1 MSESALEISDFDYD
15 LPPDRIAQEP
25 ARPRD
30 ASRLLVLDRL
40 SGAVTHH
47 RFHELPE
54 LLAPGDL
61 LVLNDTRVL
70 PAAFTARRA
79 GGARIEG
86 CFLRVLES
94 GLWEV
99 LLAGRGRIRQG
110 EALALADA
118 AGAHQAEIKLVARGD
133 GGTWHVRPPAGISA
147 SPCVAGYAEQG
158 EAVALLNR
166 IGRPPLPPYIRRDG
180 PAAALRKGTVPFS
193 QEARKGYSPLGATAA
208 LRKGTVPFSQE
219 ARKGYSPLDAT
230 AALAATD
237 REDYQTIYA
246 RRDGA
251 VAAPTAGLHFTQQVF
266 ERLAARGIERAAITL
281 HVGLGTFQPVRARRL
296 ADHRM
301 HEEYFEIGAETAD
314 RINRARDAGR
324 RIVAVGTTTAR
335 ALETAAGDGGLRAM
349 RGWTHLF
356 IRPPYE
362 FRITGALVT
371 NFHLPRTTLLVLV
384 AALAGRERV
393 LAVYEE
399 AIRAGYRFYSYGDAM
414 LIL

>member
-79 GGARIEG
+79 SGARIEG

-118 AGAHQAEIKLVARGD
+118 AGAHQAEIELVARGD
-133 GGTWHVRPPAGISA
+133 GGTWHVRPPAGI
-147 SPCVAGYAEQG
+147 

-180 PAAALRKGTVPFS
+180 PA
-193 QEARKGYSPLGATAA
+193 AA

-266 ERLAARGIERAAITL
+266 ERLAARGIKRAAITL

-362 FRITGALVT
+362 FRITVALVT
-371 NFHLPRTTLLVLV
+371 NFHLPRTTLLALV

-399 AIRAGYRFYSYGDAM
+399 AVRAGYRFYSYGDAM